1 MATCLVSRSS
11 QRRCH
16 GNQSSASRRD
26 NFSNRNQSKNC
37 FFFTFSSKW
46 VHQSVSF
53 YFFSHKTNKNP
64 NQRSLTAIFC
74 DSCER
79 EIGPRRF
86 SFEPKV
92 RRILASRIF
101 LFFLGGFSFFGYW
114 VGFAFHYIFDI
125 PSALTRNRT
134 ADSRF
139 SGEKKMATMAEEIGG
154 NQKKR
159 KRRRVFCLFFLRK
172 LRKNRTV
179 FLCVC

>member
-1 MATCLVSRSS
+1 MNG

-46 VHQSVSF
+46 VHQSISF

-139 SGEKKMATMAEEIGG
+139 SGEKKWRRWPRKLEATKKKENGG
-154 NQKKR
+154 G
-159 KRRRVFCLFFLRK
+159 VFCFYFLK
-172 LRKNRTV
+172 
-179 FLCVC
+179 

>member
-101 LFFLGGFSFFGYW
+101 FFFFFLGSRSSVTGWVLRFITFS
-114 VGFAFHYIFDI
+114 IF
-125 PSALTRNRT
+125 
-134 ADSRF
+134 
-139 SGEKKMATMAEEIGG
+139 
-154 NQKKR
+154 
-159 KRRRVFCLFFLRK
+159 RRR
-172 LRKNRTV
+172 
-179 FLCVC
+179 